1 MLAILGAGIWALVAG
16 MLISRILLAVILM
29 ILQPWIMV
37 PSLSFSAVRAMMV
50 FGGTLSLGGAVVLV
64 TDKLAIL
71 IAGPILGAELL
82 GIFAVTFQFALL
94 PLVKIM
100 PVINPIIFPAFSK
113 FQGQREVAGYYLGR
127 SFGIISLGLFPI
139 MIGLACVSQGFVETV
154 LGSKWSAVALP
165 LTLLSL
171 VMPFR
176 MTTSL
181 LRPILASMGHPNL
194 SLRSTIIALLTLLP
208 LISIGAHYG
217 VTGLVAA
224 IMTTELIVA
233 FFTIGMSKTVLGTS
247 FIAIAESCRPAI
259 ISSAVMAVCL
269 LSAKAV
275 FGTQVSLVALFI
287 DVSLGALV
295 YFLTLWIFYGRYLA
309 DAIKLILGKRDES
322 APA

>member
-1 MLAILGAGIWALVAG
+1 
-16 MLISRILLAVILM
+16 
-29 ILQPWIMV
+29 MV

-82 GIFAVTFQFALL
+82 GVFAVTFQFALL
-94 PLVKIM
+94 PLAKIM

-113 FQGQREVAGYYLGR
+113 FQEQREVAGYYLER
-127 SFGIISLGLFPI
+127 SFGIVSLGLFPI
-139 MIGLACVSQGFVETV
+139 MIGLACVSHEFVETV
-154 LGSKWSAVALP
+154 LGPKWSAVALP
-165 LTLLSL
+165 LALLSL

-181 LRPILASMGHPNL
+181 LRPISASMGYPNL

-208 LISIGAHYG
+208 LILIGAHYG

-224 IMTTELIVA
+224 IMTTELVVA
-233 FFTIGMSKTVLGTS
+233 FFTIGISKTVLGTS
-247 FIAIAESCRPAI
+247 FMAIAKSYRPAI
-259 ISSAVMAVCL
+259 VSSAVMAACL

-275 FGTQVSLVALFI
+275 FGAEVSLVGLFI
-287 DVSLGALV
+287 HVSLGALV
-295 YFLTLWIFYGRYLA
+295 YFLTLRIFYGKSLE
-309 DAIKLILGKRDES
+309 DAIKLIRGKRDAS
-322 APA
+322 ALA